1 MKINVAVGQIKPRKG
16 DYSANL
22 ARVGDLFEQL
32 EDEAPETG
40 VLVLPET
47 VLSGYFLEGG
57 VREVAKTKDEL
68 FSDLLTLYRER
79 VHRADAALDICLGFY
94 ELGEGRYYNSALY
107 ATLTAEPHPQP
118 PLRSGEGANALTS
131 NPLPRREGA
140 SDSPFPVSEA
150 NELGKGHPE
159 GTRGLGPMARIHHVH
174 RKFFLPTYGVFDEK
188 RFVSRGRTVNAF
200 DTRFGR
206 VAVIICEDAW
216 HSITGTLAALKGAQ
230 TIYVIS
236 ASPGREFGGQ
246 HLGNVT
252 RWGVLLPGIADE
264 HNVWVVYSG
273 LVGFEGGKGFTGS
286 SRVIDPW
293 GNCLVQG
300 PALDECLL
308 RATMDLD
315 DVATARAVSPL
326 LADLESALGDITM
339 ELDQIARKPHLDIV
353 S

>member
-1 MKINVAVGQIKPRKG
+1 VKIHVAVGQIKPKKG
-16 DYSANL
+16 DYAANL
-22 ARVGDLFEQL
+22 ARVGHLFAQL
-32 EDEAPETG
+32 EDEAPDTD

-57 VREVAKTKDEL
+57 VRDVARTREQL
-68 FSDLLTLYRER
+68 FADLLDLYRER
-79 VHRADAALDICLGFY
+79 VTRAGAALDVCLGFY
-94 ELGEGRYYNSALY
+94 ELGDGKYYNSGIY
-107 ATLTAEPHPQP
+107 ATLTTAAGAPPAEGVAQSVPQA
-118 PLRSGEGANALTS
+118 G
-131 NPLPRREGA
+131 
-140 SDSPFPVSEA
+140 
-150 NELGKGHPE
+150 
-159 GTRGLGPMARIHHVH
+159 IHHVH

-188 RFVSRGRTVNAF
+188 RFVSRGRTVRAF

-206 VAVIICEDAW
+206 AAVIICEDAW
-216 HSITGTLAALKGAQ
+216 HSITATLAALKGAQ
-230 TIYVIS
+230 TIFVIS
-236 ASPGREFGGQ
+236 ASPGREFSGQ

-264 HNVWVVYSG
+264 HNVWVVYAG

-293 GNCLVQG
+293 GNCLVQAS
-300 PALDECLL
+300 ALDECLL
-308 RATMDLD
+308 RATIDLE

-339 ELDQIARKPHLDIV
+339 ELDQIARKPHVEDEDCGEAA

>member
-16 DYSANL
+16 DYDANL
-22 ARVGDLFEQL
+22 ARIGDLFEQL
-32 EDEAPETG
+32 EAEEPGTD

-57 VREVAKTKDEL
+57 VREVARSREQL
-68 FSDLLTLYRER
+68 FDDLLNLYRAR
-79 VHRADAALDICLGFY
+79 VPRPNAALDICLGFY
-94 ELGEGRYYNSALY
+94 EVGEGRYYNSALY
-107 ATLTAEPHPQP
+107 ATLSTFDWSTETPLEPVGTGSGVLAQNGSAIQQP
-118 PLRSGEGANALTS
+118 SAA
-131 NPLPRREGA
+131 
-140 SDSPFPVSEA
+140 
-150 NELGKGHPE
+150 
-159 GTRGLGPMARIHHVH
+159 IHHVH

-188 RFVSRGRTVNAF
+188 RFVSRGRGVGAF

-206 VAVIICEDAW
+206 AAVVICEDVW
-216 HSITGTLAALKGAQ
+216 HSISATLAALKGAE

-236 ASPGREFGGQ
+236 ASPGREFSGH

-264 HNVWVVYSG
+264 HNVWVVYAG

-286 SRVIDPW
+286 SRIIDPW
-293 GNCLVQG
+293 GNCVVQ
-300 PALDECLL
+300 ASAIDECIV
-308 RATMDLD
+308 RATLDMD

-339 ELDQIARKPHLDIV
+339 ELDQIARKPHMEPGA
-353 S
+353 

>member
-1 MKINVAVGQIKPRKG
+1 MKISVAVGQIKPRKG
-16 DYSANL
+16 DYAANL

-32 EDEAPETG
+32 EEESPETD

-57 VREVAKTKDEL
+57 VREVARTKEQL
-68 FSDLLTLYRER
+68 FSDLLELYRTR
-79 VHRADAALDICLGFY
+79 VRRAGAALDVCLGFY
-94 ELGEGRYYNSALY
+94 ELGEGKYYNSALY
-107 ATLTAEPHPQP
+107 TTLTAADAP
-118 PLRSGEGANALTS
+118 G
-131 NPLPRREGA
+131 
-140 SDSPFPVSEA
+140 DSERAAPNMAGPGVTEA
-150 NELGKGHPE
+150 DDACRPCSPAAIL
-159 GTRGLGPMARIHHVH
+159 HVH

-188 RFVSRGRTVNAF
+188 RFVSRGRTVSAF

-206 VAVIICEDAW
+206 AAVIICEDAW
-216 HSITGTLAALKGAQ
+216 HSITATLAALKGAQ
-230 TIYVIS
+230 TIFVIS
-236 ASPGREFGGQ
+236 ASPGREFSGQ

-264 HNVWVVYSG
+264 HNVWIVYAG

-293 GNCLVQG
+293 GNCVVQAS
-300 PALDECLL
+300 ALDECLV
-308 RATMDLD
+308 RAMIDLD

-339 ELDQIARKPHLDIV
+339 ELEQIARKPHLD
-353 S
+353 SEG